1 MGGELYEQPQKALAE
16 TASLSVH
23 STVVCLSVSVHVLPD
38 SPLALYVVFD
48 WGLSSTHAFIGLE
61 NYRWLLEDSLFWR
74 VLRNNSVYAG

>member
-38 SPLALYVVFD
+38 SPLALYVVF
-48 WGLSSTHAFIGLE
+48 
-61 NYRWLLEDSLFWR
+61 
-74 VLRNNSVYAG
+74 